1 MVWFRILMIYSLV
14 LVMLPLGSVAAVATS
29 GLQPTQGIIIADTTY
44 VTDIAEA
51 QQKVATKTKR
61 CRTAVLPGLA
71 CNAELVVQTPASASG
86 DELPGAMAFFDKVVL
101 PVGVTTTGHRDPPR
115 AC

>member
-1 MVWFRILMIYSLV
+1 MAWFRILMIYSLV
-14 LVMLPLGSVAAVATS
+14 LVMLPLGSFAAVATS
-29 GLQPTQGIIIADTTY
+29 GQQPAQGIIIAETTQ
-44 VTDIAEA
+44 VTNAEA

-71 CNAELVVQTPASASG
+71 CNAELVVQTAASASG
-86 DELPGAMAFFDKVVL
+86 DELLGAVAFFDKVVL